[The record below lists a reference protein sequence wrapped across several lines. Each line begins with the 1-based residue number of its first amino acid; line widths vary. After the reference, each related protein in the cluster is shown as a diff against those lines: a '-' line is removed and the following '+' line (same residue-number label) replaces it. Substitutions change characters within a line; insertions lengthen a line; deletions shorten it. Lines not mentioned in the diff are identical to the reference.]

1 MNTGLISTRYATAL
15 LDFAI
20 EQNQQERVYSEIKT
34 LLHAYS
40 DVNNFREVLANPAI
54 HVSEKRKLIHT
65 ACGGDIS
72 KPLEQ
77 FIDLLLKNKR
87 EERLQYIA
95 LRFLELYRKKFGILN
110 GALITATKVDKPT
123 YNRLKSFIESKT
135 GETLELERQTDASI
149 LGGFIL
155 QVGDDRLDASVSRQL
170 LRIKNEWDETDINKK
185 ISKQKE

>member
-15 LDFAI
+15 LDFAV
-20 EQNQQERVYSEIKT
+20 EQNLQERVYSEIKT
-34 LLHAYS
+34 LLHMYS
-40 DVNNFREVLANPAI
+40 EVSNFREALANPAI
-54 HVSEKRKLIHT
+54 SIPEKRKLIHT
-65 ACGGDIS
+65 ASGESIS

-95 LRFLELYRKKFGILN
+95 LRFLELYRKKFGILS
-110 GALITATKVDKPT
+110 GTLITATKVDKPT

-135 GETLELERQTDASI
+135 GETLELERLTDASI

-155 QVGDDRLDASVSRQL
+155 QIGDNRLDTSVSGQL
-170 LRIKNEWDETDINKK
+170 LRIKSELKEVNRK
-185 ISKQKE
+185 IV